1 MSRVFTNPDELLN
14 QFIKEKDH
22 IHLSAVMSRPN
33 LLINHLCRVFYNRK
47 PEFTISVTGI
57 HSNANAIA
65 LSGICSKMITGFL
78 GDNYPRPVPNR
89 LYENVWKGSPF
100 ELELWS
106 LWSFVQRLIA
116 GSMKLEYTVTN
127 SLLGSDMIQD
137 KLGKTAF
144 IQKDSEGKEFL
155 LLKAMNPDIT
165 LIHSVVADED
175 GNFVLSEPGGES
187 FYGALASKRGII
199 VSAERVVPTGKIPA
213 HLISVPGTN
222 VLGVIEIPFGAHPQ
236 SLRVPDLPFFSSLG
250 LGTYLD
256 DYSFIEETNRLTGG
270 VPTDRQAWLLKWIL
284 ENPEPKQYF
293 QKLGVEFPQRVDPKK
308 YAPKTQKE
316 APGKANSNEQ
326 IIVLA
331 ARKICSLVKKNGY
344 KSILAGIGAAHIS
357 AWLAS
362 SLLKKEGIHVPVL
375 AELGFYDVTPHKGDV
390 FLFSQLHADNSVSL
404 TDIQGILGT
413 AVPDRCLGVLGAA
426 EIDLLG
432 NLNSTLSADGKFI
445 VGSGGA
451 NDIASTADCLAVARI
466 GKGRAVSRVSYITS
480 PGKRVISLVTQFG
493 SFDKNETGEFS
504 LSSFLPV
511 PEKPD
516 LNASDCMEKFSDWK
530 IGLGEFP
537 QEEEIQEFELSLL
550 RELDPERIYIG

>member
-1 MSRVFTNPDELLN
+1 NPEELLKK
-14 QFIKEKDH
+14 FVRKKDH

-33 LLINHLCRVFYNRK
+33 LLINQLCRVFYHQK
-47 PEFTISVTGI
+47 PEFTVSVTGI

-65 LSGICSKMITGFL
+65 LSGICSRMITGFL
-78 GDNYPRPVPNR
+78 GDNYPRPIPNR
-89 LYENVWKGSPF
+89 LYENVWKGNPF

-106 LWSFVQRLIA
+106 LWSFVQRLMA
-116 GSMKLEYTVTN
+116 GSMKLEYTVSN
-127 SLLGSDMIQD
+127 SLLGSDMISD

-144 IQKDSEGKEFL
+144 IQNDSEGKEIL

-165 LIHSVVADED
+165 LIHSVVADEE

-187 FYGALASKRGII
+187 FYGALAAKRGIL
-199 VSAERVVPTGKIPA
+199 VSAEKIVPAGMIPSS
-213 HLISVPGTN
+213 LISVSGTN
-222 VLGVIEIPFGAHPQ
+222 VLGVVEIPFGTHPQ
-236 SLRVPDLPFFSSLG
+236 SLRVPDQPFFASLG
-250 LGTYLD
+250 LETYLD

-270 VPTDRQAWLLKWIL
+270 APADRQDWLENWIL
-284 ENPEPKQYF
+284 ENSEPTQYF
-293 QKLGVEFPQRVDPKK
+293 RKLGVEFPQRVNPKK
-308 YAPKTQKE
+308 YAPKTKKE
-316 APGKANSNEQ
+316 APQKANSNEQ

-362 SLLKKEGIHVPVL
+362 LLLKKEGIQIPVL
-375 AELGFYDVTPHKGDV
+375 AELGFYDVTPYKGDV
-390 FLFSQLHADNSVSL
+390 FLFSQLHADNSASL

-466 GKGRAVSRVSYITS
+466 GKGRAVSKVSYVTS

-493 SFDKNETGEFS
+493 VFDKNGAEEFS

-516 LNASDCMEKFSDWK
+516 LNASECIEKFSDWK
-530 IGLGEFP
+530 IGTEEFL
-537 QEEEIQEFELSLL
+537 QEEGVLELELAIL

>member
-1 MSRVFTNPDELLN
+1 MKKVFNHPEELLSR
-14 QFIKEKDH
+14 FIREKDH

-33 LLINHLCRVFYNRK
+33 LLINELCRVFYNGK
-47 PEFTISVTGI
+47 PEFTVSVTGI

-65 LSGICSKMITGFL
+65 LSGICAKMITGFL

-89 LYENVWKGSPF
+89 LYENVWNGKPF

-106 LWSFVQRLIA
+106 LWSFVQRLMA
-116 GSMKLEYTVTN
+116 GAMKLEYTVSK
-127 SLLGSDMIQD
+127 SLLGSDMIRD
-137 KLGKTAF
+137 KLGKTAL
-144 IQKDSEGKEFL
+144 IQKDSEGKEIL
-155 LLKAMNPDIT
+155 LLKAMNPDIA
-165 LIHSVVADED
+165 LIHSVAADEE

-187 FYGALASKRGII
+187 VYGALAAKRGIL
-199 VSAERVVPTGKIPA
+199 VSAERIVPAGMIPSS
-213 HLISVPGTN
+213 LISVPGTN
-222 VLGVIEIPFGAHPQ
+222 VLGVTEIPFGAHPQ

-250 LGTYLD
+250 LKTYLD
-256 DYSFIEETNRLTGG
+256 DYSFIEETNRMTGG
-270 VPTDRQAWLLKWIL
+270 VPADRDAWMQKWIL
-284 ENPEPKQYF
+284 ENTDPKSYL
-293 QKLGVEFPQRVDPKK
+293 QKLGVEFPHRVEPER
-308 YAPKTQKE
+308 YVPKTPKE
-316 APGKANSNEQ
+316 ALQKANSNEQ
-326 IIVLA
+326 MIVLT

-362 SLLKKEGIHVPVL
+362 SLLKQEGISVPVL
-375 AELGFYDVTPHKGDV
+375 AELGFYDVTPYKGDV

-413 AVPDRCLGVLGAA
+413 AVPDHCLGVLGTA

-466 GKGRAVSRVSYITS
+466 GKGRAVSKVSYVTS

-493 SFDKNETGEFS
+493 TFDKNNKNEFS
-504 LSSFLPV
+504 FSSFLPV

-516 LNASDCMEKFSDWK
+516 LNASECIEKFSDWK
-530 IGLGEFP
+530 IGSEEFL
-537 QEEEIQEFELSLL
+537 QESPIEERELYLL